1 MEGEKLASSNISI
14 LDIIKKADILMPL
27 VVVGILVVM
36 IIPVHATILDVF
48 LTLSISVSL
57 IILLVSLYIK
67 EPLDF
72 STFPSVLLISTL
84 FRLSLNIASTRRILL
99 HGSEGEDAAGAV
111 IMSFGQFVVG
121 GNFVVGFI
129 MFLIL
134 VIINFV
140 VITKGSG
147 RVAEV
152 AARFTLDAMPGKQ
165 MSIDADLNAGVIDE
179 KTARKMREDIQ
190 RRADFYGAMDG
201 ASKFVRGDAV
211 AGLLITA
218 INIVGGLIVGV
229 AQFDMDVAEA
239 AKRFT
244 LLTVGD
250 GLVSQMPALI
260 VSTAAG
266 IVVTRAGE
274 HTELG
279 TRLISEMFKSS
290 KIMGVAGGI
299 LIFFGIIPGLP
310 KISFF
315 ATGTILIAISYFI
328 KKSSQESLAQ
338 ESKEDEE
345 APEISEEEAVKNLLD
360 MDTMELEIGYSLIQ
374 LVDTDRGGNL
384 LARIKSIRRQI
395 AIDMGFIVPPVRI
408 RDNLQI
414 EPNRYSILIKGV
426 KLAKGAVFP
435 DRWLVMNPDGDLTL
449 VNGIDAK
456 DPAFGIDAKWVT
468 AQEKENAELEGFT
481 IVDPSTVISTH
492 LTEVIKSNAYELV
505 GRQETQELL
514 EKLKEKIPKLVED
527 LVPGIM
533 DLGIVHRV
541 LQNLLK
547 ERVSIRNLQTILEI
561 LASFGTTSKDVGY
574 LTEKV
579 RLGLK
584 RQISENLLSTDG
596 RLHLFTLTSA
606 VEQSLAKNIQ
616 STDEGKEI
624 VVDPSLGQKI
634 LSALIKKV
642 DEVTMKGL
650 PAVLVVSP
658 PLRLP
663 FRRFV
668 EKFINNL
675 NIISHNEISDNI
687 KIESLGNVEIQL

>member
-1 MEGEKLASSNISI
+1 MLE
-14 LDIIKKADILMPL
+14 IIKKADVLMPL

-36 IIPVHATILDVF
+36 IIPVHAAILDVF
-48 LTLSISVSL
+48 LTMSISVSL
-57 IILLVSLYIK
+57 IILLVSLYVK

-165 MSIDADLNAGVIDE
+165 MSIDADLNAGIIDD

-244 LLTVGD
+244 ILTVGD

-274 HTELG
+274 QTDLG
-279 TRLISEMFKSS
+279 TRLVAEMFKSS
-290 KIMGVAGGI
+290 KIMGIAGGI

-315 ATGTILIAISYFI
+315 VLGAVLIALGYFV
-328 KKSSQESLAQ
+328 KSS
-338 ESKEDEE
+338 SKETEEQKEKESEE
-345 APEISEEEAVKNLLD
+345 APEISEDEAVKNLLD
-360 MDTMELEIGYSLIQ
+360 MDRMELEIGYNLIQ
-374 LVDTDRGGNL
+374 LVDTERGGNL
-384 LARIKSIRRQI
+384 LSRIKSIRRQI
-395 AIDMGFIVPPVRI
+395 AMDMGFIVPPVRI

-414 EPNRYSILIKGV
+414 EPNGYSIIIKGV
-426 KLAKGAVFP
+426 RIAKGVVFP
-435 DRWLVMNPDGDLTL
+435 DKWLIMNPDGDLSS
-449 VNGIDAK
+449 VGGIDAK
-456 DPAFGIDAKWVT
+456 DPAFGIDAKWVNS
-468 AQEKENAELEGFT
+468 QEKENSEIEGFT

-492 LTEVIKSNAYELV
+492 LTEVIKTNSYELV
-505 GRQETQELL
+505 GRQEVQELL
-514 EKLKEKIPKLVED
+514 DKLKEKFPKLVDD

-533 DLGIVHRV
+533 DLGVVHRV

-547 ERVSIRNLQTILEI
+547 ERVSIRNLQTILEV
-561 LASFGTTSKDVGY
+561 LASFGSNSKDSNY

-579 RLGLK
+579 RLTLR
-584 RQISENLLSTDG
+584 RQISENLLSSDG
-596 RLHLFTLTSA
+596 RLHLFTLSSG
-606 VEQSLAKNIQ
+606 VEQFLAKNIQ
-616 STDEGKEI
+616 TTDEGKE
-624 VVDPSLGQKI
+624 VVIDPTAGQKI
-634 LSALIKKV
+634 LSSLIKKV
-642 DEVTMKGL
+642 EEITMKGL

-687 KIESLGNVEIQL
+687 KIESLGSVEIQL